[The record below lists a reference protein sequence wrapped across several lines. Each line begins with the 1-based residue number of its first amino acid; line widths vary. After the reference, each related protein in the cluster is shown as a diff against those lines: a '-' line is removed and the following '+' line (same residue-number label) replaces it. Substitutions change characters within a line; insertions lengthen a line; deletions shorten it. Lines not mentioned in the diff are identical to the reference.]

1 MADGNVGSLFMTLG
15 LKDEISI
22 GLDKV
27 TKKLSSAQKYTD
39 DLQKEVGNLRKELKS
54 ASGTDISGPFKKSLE
69 FIKKYDDGIYN
80 AIVRTNRLAYA
91 LRGITQSKDG
101 KININLSNIPVAI
114 RELAKLNQELNK
126 IEDKDDK
133 KAFKTSISNATDYLK
148 LLQTIER
155 KKAELN
161 EIALSSR
168 NIDKGVIA
176 SARNAINGIQQEISK
191 QLFNIQNGSLINTA
205 IMPEIKKLL
214 SMSITEIGD
223 YMRNLKKDNPL
234 SVFANSADMLTSKIA
249 AANKKILEMQA
260 LMRGSKVPG
269 LFDTSALNGLRGVVG
284 KMQSLINKEGKGEK
298 TDINKINRLVSEYA
312 KLVSQAELAKSTFK
326 QLSREYDNANAR
338 LVSWFSKYRE
348 LQSIRNDRIRLGLDT
363 SAIDAEISRV
373 RALFSEINAI
383 RTNLG
388 RGNMDYLG
396 MLGSRGTGVD
406 TALYNSAVK
415 AAREEIAERERLIRI
430 RQKDEDEYNRRL
442 ERQAR
447 NVARLSAERER
458 QNKKE
463 ADSALREE
471 YRVRDAKL
479 KTLEREAK
487 ARMRTQELA
496 DKAAADAL
504 KKQQR
509 LDIETMQFQAMLNAA
524 MERRMAAQREEAQ
537 LEAKKLSSMS
547 SQEEIQRRFVSY
559 MEQMNAMRPKNPL
572 FNQSGMVDLQRVYG
586 KAFDEL
592 GVQYDKLKAKIDSY
606 HGPTDNAGF
615 IAWKNE
621 LAVIEAKMQ
630 NLVTLSEQAARASV
644 AGTYKPYTTTT
655 KEEAQ
660 HRMQESNALKT
671 AIQERMA
678 TEKRADEQRK
688 EAEKQ
693 RRKDEKDAAAAEKQR
708 QREIEIST
716 RRAESLQRALARL
729 RSAKYT
735 SDSFGFDTRT
745 AAVQIS
751 YLEAEMRRLYDILWK
766 LQSADFKSALGVI
779 GNTGNGRV
787 VVGANYVASQYEKAN
802 RQAERGDAIEEKRK
816 RKIYE
821 TGLQI
826 QSSLVK
832 GFKDANNAAGR
843 LNSTIQDL
851 KSLFLQG
858 GLVFGAQQ
866 FAMSIIRTGGEMEKQ
881 HIAMQSILGD
891 MQNANT
897 MFNQTKELALQSPF
911 TFSELNRDVK
921 QLAAY
926 GVEYE
931 DLYDTT
937 KRLADMASGLGV
949 SFERIA
955 LAFGQVQA
963 RGWLDGKELR
973 QIAYA
978 GIPLLDRLSKYYSQ
992 REGKKVTTSDVK
1004 GRITNREVSFQ
1015 DVKNIFW
1022 EMTDAGGQF
1031 YNMQLTLSETL
1042 LGRYN
1047 KLKDAWEIMLSDF
1060 ARGDSIIG
1068 GTFKTILD
1076 SLTYIV
1082 QQMHTLGPVMAA
1094 AFTGFAIK
1102 KGITSLGSG
1111 GAASFLSNKA
1121 NLADNAQAK
1130 LMQGQKLSQIEQQ
1143 ILLTKNR
1150 ITNADLRSLI
1160 AYQNINKN
1168 ELRRLYLSGA
1178 ITKEQYKIS
1187 LALMKQVGL
1196 TNAAAASTNKYAL
1209 SWGKVGAA
1217 GMLALNGI
1225 GNAAKGLWAA
1235 IGGLPGVIL
1244 TVLTMGVA
1252 TLVSRYQDLTQKI
1265 KQTQDEIFDRRRQ
1278 VADFTSQNNV
1288 AKAIASGEQKE
1299 IDNLIESYKEKL
1311 KELAPYD
1318 YSNLIMRAEEKK
1330 SHEERLKFLEQE
1342 LKLIDEANKANS
1354 SRFADNGTWYEDLLG
1369 ITGKGRDSYSGFMS
1383 VIKDI
1388 DKSASSYLLSQA
1400 KANAF
1405 GATKADQTM
1414 FNLNKSGF
1422 QNYALKVKEFIS
1434 KEFGDISK
1442 DENLRRQATQ
1452 AMNSIFSA
1460 LGVSSENAN
1469 LIRASILQAF
1479 GIYNDGWLSEEVGKR
1494 MSDLISER
1502 FPEIALK
1509 IKSDQSLNEGEK
1521 KKVAQL
1527 MNDAKNELISQ
1538 YPVFST
1544 TLQNLLDQSN
1554 FTAVVH
1560 LVTQSYGGVFNN
1572 LQKELAARIPQLQT
1586 GIQSD
1591 MFSLYSSKAETWG
1604 KENSWTAARNKANE
1618 EIKKAEE
1625 EYKNAKKSNAPD
1637 VNGKYTEY
1645 DRLKRIAKDL
1655 LNFDYDAENKKKNT
1669 GGNKEDEQLKRLRKR
1684 IELYKKFYSEY
1695 KKLQDLVGQGAL
1707 DKLRKDGEFDPVFKY
1722 GLNNITDYES
1732 SVRQLLGAIPA
1743 NTADRKDYKNQAI
1756 ADIQTKNRE
1765 LFSEQISKDNDELR
1779 TQLGIISEQYEV
1791 YKKMYKLTADSEG
1804 AMSIAFGGGMAT
1816 KTYSEYLKG
1825 EMAKIL
1831 PTHNK
1836 NTGLTYSLEKV
1847 LGMSQSQFDSAYGK
1861 NNSRLSVLFSQYQD
1875 ELKKIKMETISMI
1888 ADIIEK
1894 NSTLEQQLKDIDTEY
1909 EYQLGLLNEMKDLTP
1924 ETRKRAEEGLVKTRD
1939 NKKAQVRF
1947 ELFKQNS
1954 DWVAIFDDLD
1964 RVSTNTINSMIDKI
1978 DTFSKETGLSVEVVK
1993 QLRDALE
2000 KLRSKSIERNPL
2012 DALLNSTSRGNAI
2025 GNLIRDNKEYLDNG
2039 GNIIIDSAQAKKT
2052 GLKEGQ
2058 SYTKTELENEQEAA
2072 YSGFPESLAALQ
2084 KKFEALSS
2092 VLNPVL
2098 DLFSALGMEDT
2109 ALGQGMGLASGAFS
2123 AASGVASGLNALGLS
2138 SLGPYGAA
2146 IGAGLSVVSGLFA
2159 MHDKALQKEIEAS
2172 ERRQKE
2178 MENMTKNIESGLE
2191 STLGGIYTYRASF
2204 DTQKTLKSVIKEYE
2218 RDMRLWEAGGINR
2231 LAIKGTYT
2239 NDTYQQALKAQKSG
2253 TAYDAELASLM
2264 AQRDELKKQR
2274 QAEED
2279 KKKTDADAIQNYD
2292 QQIKEMEQSIDD
2304 FAQTFL
2310 NDIYSIDIK
2319 SWASQLTDSIVEAWA
2334 KGEDAAEA
2342 YHDKVQELVKDLTK
2356 NILSQKIMEM
2366 ALQPTLDEL
2375 KDKLQ
2380 QKGKLDEADIPGI
2393 ADDLIKAGDNAVE
2406 NITNILD
2413 ALKEK
2418 GWDLSENGTLSVSN
2432 SIKSITEDTADIL
2445 ASYLNSIRL
2454 DCSVNRENLRLILVA
2469 VQSVPELNNIARSQ
2483 LTQLTTLVTLAEA
2496 RNSKLD
2502 DMYSWMNKVT
2512 NGVLKISMK

>member
-27 TKKLSSAQKYTD
+27 AKKLSGAQKYTNE
-39 DLQKEVGNLRKELKS
+39 LQSEIANLRKELKS
-54 ASGTDISGPFKKSLE
+54 VSGTDISGPFKRSLE
-69 FIKKYDDGIYN
+69 FIKKYDESVYN
-80 AIVRTNRLAYA
+80 TITRTNRLAYA
-91 LRGITQSKDG
+91 LRGITQNNDG

-126 IEDKDDK
+126 IDDKDEK
-133 KAFKTSISNATDYLK
+133 RAFKTSISNATDYLK

-176 SARNAINGIQQEISK
+176 SARSAINSIQSEISR
-191 QLFNIQNGSLINTA
+191 QLFNIQNGSIVHTNL
-205 IMPEIKKLL
+205 MPNIKKLL
-214 SMSITEIGD
+214 SMSITEMGD

-234 SVFANSADMLTSKIA
+234 SVFVNSADMLTSKIA

-298 TDINKINRLVSEYA
+298 TDISKINRLVSEYA
-312 KLVSQAELAKSTFK
+312 KLTSQAELATSTFRRM
-326 QLSREYDNANAR
+326 SREYDNASAR
-338 LVSWFSKYRE
+338 LVSWYSKYRE
-348 LQSIRNDRIRLGLDT
+348 LQSIRDKRVSLYLDTKNVDAELARIRAMFNEL
-363 SAIDAEISRV
+363 
-373 RALFSEINAI
+373 NAI
-383 RTNLG
+383 RSGLKS
-388 RGNMDYLG
+388 GNEGFIG

-406 TALYNSAVK
+406 TGIYNNVK
-415 AAREEIAERERLIRI
+415 KAANEEIAAREKIAKQAEKFVESEIKAEQRRNEQRLKDIDREGRAL
-430 RQKDEDEYNRRL
+430 Q
-442 ERQAR
+442 R
-447 NVARLSAERER
+447 NAEI
-458 QNKKE
+458 
-463 ADSALREE
+463 
-471 YRVRDAKL
+471 
-479 KTLEREAK
+479 
-487 ARMRTQELA
+487 
-496 DKAAADAL
+496 
-504 KKQQR
+504 QQR
-509 LDIETMQFQAMLNAA
+509 LQDQQERSRKKADKNAA
-524 MERRMAAQREEAQ
+524 
-537 LEAKKLSSMS
+537 
-547 SQEEIQRRFVSY
+547 
-559 MEQMNAMRPKNPL
+559 
-572 FNQSGMVDLQRVYG
+572 D
-586 KAFDEL
+586 
-592 GVQYDKLKAKIDSY
+592 
-606 HGPTDNAGF
+606 
-615 IAWKNE
+615 
-621 LAVIEAKMQ
+621 
-630 NLVTLSEQAARASV
+630 
-644 AGTYKPYTTTT
+644 
-655 KEEAQ
+655 
-660 HRMQESNALKT
+660 
-671 AIQERMA
+671 
-678 TEKRADEQRK
+678 
-688 EAEKQ
+688 
-693 RRKDEKDAAAAEKQR
+693 AEKQR
-708 QREIEIST
+708 QRELDISLRRVQSLDGAYT
-716 RRAESLQRALARL
+716 RLKEATLAAKSYGFSTHDAETRL
-729 RSAKYT
+729 RTLNAEMTALITKIETLQTANFKDVLGTLKYT
-735 SDSFGFDTRT
+735 GTGMSVTDANR
-745 AAVQIS
+745 IS
-751 YLEAEMRRLYDILWK
+751 AQYERANKEAEK
-766 LQSADFKSALGVI
+766 NA
-779 GNTGNGRV
+779 
-787 VVGANYVASQYEKAN
+787 
-802 RQAERGDAIEEKRK
+802 AIEEKRK
-816 RKIYE
+816 QKIAE
-821 TGLQI
+821 AGRQI

-843 LNSTIQDL
+843 LNSTVQDL
-851 KSLFLQG
+851 KSLFMQG

-931 DLYDTT
+931 NLYDTT

-978 GIPLLDRLSKYYSQ
+978 GIPLLDRLSKYYSL

-1004 GRITNREVSFQ
+1004 KRITNREVSFQ

-1094 AFTGFAIK
+1094 AFTSFAIK
-1102 KGITSLGSG
+1102 RGLTSLGSG
-1111 GAASFLSNKA
+1111 GASSFLSNKA

-1130 LMQGQKLSQIEQQ
+1130 LIQGQKLSQIEQQ

-1160 AYQNINKN
+1160 AYQNISKN

-1196 TNAAAASTNKYAL
+1196 TNAAATSTSRYAL
-1209 SWGKVGAA
+1209 SWGKVGVA

-1235 IGGLPGVIL
+1235 IGGLPGLIL
-1244 TVLTMGVA
+1244 TVLTMGV
-1252 TLVSRYQDLTQKI
+1252 TNLVSRYQDLTQKI
-1265 KQTQDEIFDRRRQ
+1265 KQTQDEMFDRRKQ

-1342 LKLIDEANKANS
+1342 LKLIDEANKMNS
-1354 SRFADNGTWYEDLLG
+1354 GRFADNGTWYEDLLG

-1383 VIKDI
+1383 VIKSI

-1405 GATKADQTM
+1405 GATSADQAM
-1414 FNLNKSGF
+1414 FDLNKNGL

-1442 DENLRRQATQ
+1442 DENLRRQAVQ

-1460 LGVSSENAN
+1460 LGVSAENAN
-1469 LIRASILQAF
+1469 LIRASVLQAF

-1509 IKSDQSLNEGEK
+1509 IKSDQSLNEGER
-1521 KKVAQL
+1521 KKVEQL
-1527 MNDAKNELISQ
+1527 MKDAKNELISQ

-1544 TLQNLLDQSN
+1544 TLQNLLDQSK
-1554 FTAVVH
+1554 FTAVIS
-1560 LVTQSYGGVFNN
+1560 LVTQGWGGMFNDT
-1572 LQKELAARIPQLQT
+1572 QMELAGRVPNDSNL
-1586 GIQSD
+1586 
-1591 MFSLYSSKAETWG
+1591 FSLYSSKVDTWG

-1625 EYKNAKKSNAPD
+1625 EYKNAKKSKASN
-1637 VNGKYTEY
+1637 TEAKLNEFNN
-1645 DRLKRIAKDL
+1645 LKEVAKVL
-1655 LNFDYDAENKKKNT
+1655 LNFDYDAENKKKDT

-1909 EYQLGLLNEMKDLTP
+1909 EYQLGLLNEMKDLSP
-1924 ETRKRAEEGLVKTRD
+1924 ETRKRAEEGLMKTRD

-2025 GNLIRDNKEYLDNG
+2025 GELIGQNEYLFNRG
-2039 GNIIIDSAQAKKT
+2039 KKVTIDAATAKKT

-2058 SYTKTELENEQEAA
+2058 SYTKTELENEQESAF
-2072 YSGFPESLAALQ
+2072 SDFPASIAALQ
-2084 KKFEALSS
+2084 KKFEALSG

-2191 STLGGIYTYRASF
+2191 SALGGIYSYKASR
-2204 DTQKTLKSVIKEYE
+2204 DTMETLKKVTKDYE
-2218 RDMRLWEAGGINR
+2218 ESMRLLNSSGFIDRMIGQSRSIYSKE
-2231 LAIKGTYT
+2231 
-2239 NDTYQQALKAQKSG
+2239 TYQQAVKAKQSG

-2319 SWASQLTDSIVEAWA
+2319 SWASQLTDSIVEAWS
-2334 KGEDAAEA
+2334 KGEDAATA
-2342 YHDKVQELVKDLTK
+2342 YHDKVQELIKDLTK

-2366 ALQPTLDEL
+2366 ALQPTLNKL
-2375 KDKLQ
+2375 KEILK
-2380 QKGKLDEADIPGI
+2380 QKGKLDETDIPEI
-2393 ADDLIKAGDNAVE
+2393 ADQLIEAGNNTIDD
-2406 NITNILD
+2406 ITGILD

-2432 SIKSITEDTADIL
+2432 SIKSITEDTADLL
-2445 ASYLNSIRL
+2445 ASYLNAIRL
-2454 DCSVNRENLRLILVA
+2454 DVSVNRENLRLILVA

-2483 LTQLTTLVTLAEA
+2483 LTQLTTLVALAEA

>member
-1 MADGNVGSLFMTLG
+1 MANGDLGSLWFNLGIKDTTGVTLNRILKAVHEAEGSVSKLRLSYQALFDSIKKQEEQDAFAKNWNNGIKNAMKYFEMLMRIDNEQKRLSELKGISKGINTSGLVEAERMLKTIKGDLMDLQLKKFGGVDEANLANYENALRNVVKNVRNIEDAFKKDNSLSVAANNAERLKIKLEQVKNTLADIYNKQSSGMKGGFDTRYLLSAGNSLRGVQRRIATMLSDDKLLMNESKFKSLISDIAYAMEKARGKVAEYNRERSKTIAQNKELSEKKETQRKLDNGEVAYYAKIRDILLQIDALNKSISTPVMNASRLGMALPQSIGEDLRKLYSIKQTLEANMTAGRNMGLG
-15 LKDEISI
+15 WLKDFLSRNGFSEI
-22 GLDKV
+22 
-27 TKKLSSAQKYTD
+27 T
-39 DLQKEVGNLRKELKS
+39 KELKKFTGNIDE
-54 ASGTDISGPFKKSLE
+54 ARDKYQRLFDIL
-69 FIKKYDDGIYN
+69 
-80 AIVRTNRLAYA
+80 NRL
-91 LRGITQSKDG
+91 R
-101 KININLSNIPVAI
+101 V
-114 RELAKLNQELNK
+114 
-126 IEDKDDK
+126 
-133 KAFKTSISNATDYLK
+133 
-148 LLQTIER
+148 ER
-155 KKAELN
+155 
-161 EIALSSR
+161 SR
-168 NIDKGVIA
+168 
-176 SARNAINGIQQEISK
+176 
-191 QLFNIQNGSLINTA
+191 
-205 IMPEIKKLL
+205 
-214 SMSITEIGD
+214 
-223 YMRNLKKDNPL
+223 
-234 SVFANSADMLTSKIA
+234 AN
-249 AANKKILEMQA
+249 
-260 LMRGSKVPG
+260 V
-269 LFDTSALNGLRGVVG
+269 
-284 KMQSLINKEGKGEK
+284 
-298 TDINKINRLVSEYA
+298 
-312 KLVSQAELAKSTFK
+312 
-326 QLSREYDNANAR
+326 
-338 LVSWFSKYRE
+338 
-348 LQSIRNDRIRLGLDT
+348 LGLDT
-363 SAIDAEISRV
+363 QKLDNDIAHVLDKMHTLRGIVQTGIGNVGDITGIDNRTLRNIEGNIQSQK
-373 RALFSEINAI
+373 RANNE
-383 RTNLG
+383 
-388 RGNMDYLG
+388 
-396 MLGSRGTGVD
+396 
-406 TALYNSAVK
+406 K
-415 AAREEIAERERLIRI
+415 ERSNE
-430 RQKDEDEYNRRL
+430 L
-442 ERQAR
+442 EG
-447 NVARLSAERER
+447 
-458 QNKKE
+458 KH
-463 ADSALREE
+463 
-471 YRVRDAKL
+471 
-479 KTLEREAK
+479 
-487 ARMRTQELA
+487 
-496 DKAAADAL
+496 
-504 KKQQR
+504 
-509 LDIETMQFQAMLNAA
+509 
-524 MERRMAAQREEAQ
+524 
-537 LEAKKLSSMS
+537 
-547 SQEEIQRRFVSY
+547 QEEL
-559 MEQMNAMRPKNPL
+559 N
-572 FNQSGMVDLQRVYG
+572 
-586 KAFDEL
+586 
-592 GVQYDKLKAKIDSY
+592 
-606 HGPTDNAGF
+606 
-615 IAWKNE
+615 
-621 LAVIEAKMQ
+621 
-630 NLVTLSEQAARASV
+630 
-644 AGTYKPYTTTT
+644 
-655 KEEAQ
+655 
-660 HRMQESNALKT
+660 KT
-671 AIQERMA
+671 
-678 TEKRADEQRK
+678 
-688 EAEKQ
+688 
-693 RRKDEKDAAAAEKQR
+693 
-708 QREIEIST
+708 
-716 RRAESLQRALARL
+716 
-729 RSAKYT
+729 
-735 SDSFGFDTRT
+735 
-745 AAVQIS
+745 
-751 YLEAEMRRLYDILWK
+751 
-766 LQSADFKSALGVI
+766 
-779 GNTGNGRV
+779 GR
-787 VVGANYVASQYEKAN
+787 
-802 RQAERGDAIEEKRK
+802 
-816 RKIYE
+816 
-821 TGLQI
+821 QI
-826 QSSLVK
+826 QSSLVR

-843 LNSTIQDL
+843 LNSTVQDL
-851 KSLFLQG
+851 KSLFMQG

-931 DLYDTT
+931 NLYDTT

-978 GIPLLDRLSKYYSQ
+978 GIPLLDRLSKYYSL
-992 REGKKVTTSDVK
+992 REGKKITTSDVK
-1004 GRITNREVSFQ
+1004 KRITNREVSFQ

-1060 ARGDSIIG
+1060 ARGDSVIG

-1094 AFTGFAIK
+1094 AFTSFAIK
-1102 KGITSLGSG
+1102 RGLTSLGSG

-1160 AYQNINKN
+1160 AYQNISKN

-1196 TNAAAASTNKYAL
+1196 TNAAAASTNRYAL

-1235 IGGLPGVIL
+1235 IGGLPGLIL
-1244 TVLTMGVA
+1244 TVLTMGVT

-1265 KQTQDEIFDRRRQ
+1265 KQTQDEIFDRRKQ

-1354 SRFADNGTWYEDLLG
+1354 GRFADNGTWYEDLLG
-1369 ITGKGRDSYSGFMS
+1369 ITGKGRNSYNSFMS
-1383 VIKDI
+1383 VIKSI
-1388 DKSASSYLLSQA
+1388 DKSASNYLLSQA

-1405 GATKADQTM
+1405 GATSADQAM
-1414 FNLNKSGF
+1414 FNLNKNGL

-1442 DENLRRQATQ
+1442 DENLRRQAVQ

-1460 LGVSSENAN
+1460 LGVSAENAN
-1469 LIRASILQAF
+1469 LIRASVLQAF

-1527 MNDAKNELISQ
+1527 MNDAKSELINR

-1544 TLQNLLDQSN
+1544 TLQNLLDQSK
-1554 FTAVVH
+1554 FTAVIS
-1560 LVTQSYGGVFNN
+1560 LVAQGWGGFYNDM
-1572 LQKELAARIPQLQT
+1572 QKEIAGRVPQNLSKEMLQY
-1586 GIQSD
+1586 
-1591 MFSLYSSKAETWG
+1591 YSGLVDSWG
-1604 KENSWTAARNKANE
+1604 KEGDWYSARNKAQSDISLARNQYKSAVDSKSE
-1618 EIKKAEE
+1618 KAG
-1625 EYKNAKKSNAPD
+1625 EYKKKYENLMLAAKILLNYDYEGELKKSNKEPK
-1637 VNGKYTEY
+1637 GS
-1645 DRLKRIAKDL
+1645 
-1655 LNFDYDAENKKKNT
+1655 
-1669 GGNKEDEQLKRLRKR
+1669 KEDEQLKRLRKR

-1707 DKLRKDGEFDPVFKY
+1707 DKLRKDGEFEPVFKY
-1722 GLNNITDYES
+1722 GLKNITDYES

-1743 NTADRKDYKNQAI
+1743 NTADRKDYRDQAI

-1791 YKKMYKLTADSEG
+1791 YKKIYKITSDSNG
-1804 AMSIAFGGGMAT
+1804 AMSIAFGSRVGT
-1816 KTYSEYLKG
+1816 NTYSEYLKSKIA
-1825 EMAKIL
+1825 EIL
-1831 PTHNK
+1831 PVHNK
-1836 NTGLTYSLEKV
+1836 NTGNNYSIANV
-1847 LGMSQSQFDSAYGK
+1847 LGMSQSQFDNAYGK
-1861 NNSRLSVLFSQYQD
+1861 SSSRLSEYFKAYKD
-1875 ELKKIKMETISMI
+1875 EQNKIKTETISMI
-1888 ADIIEK
+1888 ADVVEK
-1894 NSTLEQQLKDIDTEY
+1894 NRTLEQQIADTNAEL
-1909 EYQLGLLNEMKDLTP
+1909 EYQLNLINKQEGLTP
-1924 ETRKRAEEGLVKTRD
+1924 DMKKRAKEGLYKTRND
-1939 NKKAQVRF
+1939 KVASLQF
-1947 ELFKQNS
+1947 EMFKENS

-2000 KLRSKSIERNPL
+2000 KLRDKSIERNPL

-2025 GNLIRDNKEYLDNG
+2025 GELISQNGYLFNRG
-2039 GNIIIDSAQAKKT
+2039 KKVLIDVTTAKKT
-2052 GLKEGQ
+2052 GLREGQ
-2058 SYTKTELENEQEAA
+2058 SYTKAELENEQEAA
-2072 YSGFPESLAALQ
+2072 YSGFPASIAALQ
-2084 KKFEALSS
+2084 KKFEALSG

-2098 DLFSALGMEDT
+2098 DLFSALGMEDNI
-2109 ALGQGMGLASGAFS
+2109 LGQGMGLVSNALG
-2123 AASGVASGLNALGLS
+2123 AASGVSSGLSALGLS

-2146 IGAGLSVVSGLFA
+2146 IGAGLSIVSGIFA

-2178 MENMTKNIESGLE
+2178 MENMTKNIESVLE
-2191 STLGGIYTYRASF
+2191 STLGGIYSYRASR
-2204 DTQKTLKSVIKEYE
+2204 DTMEILKKVTRNYDEN
-2218 RDMRLWEAGGINR
+2218 MRLLNSSNFIANMIGQSMSVYSRE
-2231 LAIKGTYT
+2231 TY
-2239 NDTYQQALKAQKSG
+2239 NQAVKARQSG

-2279 KKKTDADAIQNYD
+2279 KKKTDEDAIQNYD

-2304 FAQTFL
+2304 FARTFL

-2319 SWASQLTDSIVEAWA
+2319 SWASQLTDSIVEAWS
-2334 KGEDAAEA
+2334 KGEDAATA
-2342 YHDKVQELVKDLTK
+2342 YHDKVRELIKDLTK

-2366 ALQPTLDEL
+2366 ALQPTLDKL
-2375 KDKLQ
+2375 KTLLQ
-2380 QKGKLDEADIPGI
+2380 QKGKLDEVDIPGI
-2393 ADDLIKAGDNAVE
+2393 ADDLIEAGGNAVE
-2406 NITNILD
+2406 GITNILD

-2432 SIKSITEDTADIL
+2432 SIKSITEDTADLL
-2445 ASYLNSIRL
+2445 ASYLNAIRL
-2454 DCSVNRENLRLILVA
+2454 DVSVNRENLRLILVA

-2483 LTQLTTLVTLAEA
+2483 LTQLTTLVALAEA